1 MRTIRCFIDS
11 PLPEA
16 GIAPLG
22 KDSQHHLLKVL
33 RLRHLQPIEAING
46 DGCVYCGELQVEGKS
61 AAINIVGVKAGT
73 APSPLSIHLYQAVG
87 KGDAMDYALQ
97 KATELGV
104 SEITPVFTEFSDV
117 KLKGDRLA
125 KKAAHWA
132 GVIQSAVIQCE
143 RAELPTLHTAIDP
156 TALPGHGILLHPYV
170 EQSLANWQTD
180 ASSVN
185 VLIGPEGGLSEPEVE
200 QLLGRGWTGLTLG
213 PRILRMETATTAV
226 LAMLQAKFG
235 DLC

>member
-1 MRTIRCFIDS
+1 MRTIRCFIDA
-11 PLPEA
+11 PLPETGLA
-16 GIAPLG
+16 QLG

-33 RLRHLQPIEAING
+33 RLCHLQPIEAING
-46 DGCVYCGELQVEGKS
+46 DGRVYCGELQVDGKTAS
-61 AAINIVGVKAGT
+61 INILEIKAGI

-104 SEITPVFTEFSDV
+104 REITPVFTEFSDV

-125 KKAAHWA
+125 KKAAHWI

-156 TALPGHGILLHPYV
+156 AVLPDHGIMLHPYAD
-170 EQSLANWQTD
+170 QSLANWQTD
-180 ASSVN
+180 ARSVN
-185 VLIGPEGGLSEPEVE
+185 VLIGPEGGLSASEVE
-200 QLLGRGWTGLTLG
+200 QLSGRGWTGLTFG
-213 PRILRMETATTAV
+213 PRIMRMETAATAV

-235 DLC
+235 DLG